1 MKTIKII
8 SGFFIALFFN
18 SCDNTPDNEVI
29 INPEPNRIIITTQY
43 FSYKNAEGKNL
54 FEQGVYNKE
63 YLSLI
68 ATDEQWNDLYVNNQ
82 RVADIENLV
91 EIRNKSLDKNG
102 NIIALELRFGYD
114 LTTDVT
120 TESAIGY
127 YKLEYNKDKYDTIT
141 VFYFKNNIHFYIT
154 KVIYNNV
161 EYDTSQ
167 QPIIEIIKEE

>member
-1 MKTIKII
+1 M
-8 SGFFIALFFN
+8 
-18 SCDNTPDNEVI
+18 
-29 INPEPNRIIITTQY
+29 
-43 FSYKNAEGKNL
+43 
-54 FEQGVYNKE
+54 
-63 YLSLI
+63 
-68 ATDEQWNDLYVNNQ
+68 YVNNQ